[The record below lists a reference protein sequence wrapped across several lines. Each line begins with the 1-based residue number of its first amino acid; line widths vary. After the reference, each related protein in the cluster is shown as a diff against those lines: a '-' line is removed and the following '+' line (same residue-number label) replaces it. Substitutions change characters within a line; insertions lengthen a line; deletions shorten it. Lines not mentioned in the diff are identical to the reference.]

1 MLVGRRGA
9 HYDGAMREPETS
21 EPRPATIVPVYNDW
35 SSLQQLARA
44 IAGLSDPRPW
54 LIVVDDGSGEPGPD
68 LEALAGMG
76 LDGEI
81 LRLRRNFG
89 HQQAIAAGVCH
100 GVARNSEGPIA
111 IMDGDGEDRPEDMAR
126 LLGALADRPGA
137 IVVAE
142 RARRHAPFGFRLF
155 YRLYGATFRALT
167 GQHLGYGNF
176 CALTPADAR
185 RLTQMPELNLHL
197 AAAIL
202 RSGLPIQRL
211 AIDRGRRYD
220 GRSKMSFVSLTGHGL
235 RSIAVFAET
244 VLTRI
249 VIAAFLLAALGG
261 LILVIVFAM
270 KLLGIASPG
279 WTTTVAG
286 VILIVVAQIA
296 MTGLLGLFVILRG
309 QRPDPLDAAPAAQGL
324 IDRIDRFGRE

>member
-1 MLVGRRGA
+1 MDAFRIRFCWKSLP
-9 HYDGAMREPETS
+9 MQES
-21 EPRPATIVPVYNDW
+21 EPKLFYDKNRKRRAPNAER
-35 SSLQQLARA
+35 SLPCQALERFS
-44 IAGLSDPRPW
+44 IFLAGLFDYFQWEVR
-54 LIVVDDGSGEPGPD
+54 
-68 LEALAGMG
+68 
-76 LDGEI
+76 
-81 LRLRRNFG
+81 
-89 HQQAIAAGVCH
+89 
-100 GVARNSEGPIA
+100 
-111 IMDGDGEDRPEDMAR
+111 
-126 LLGALADRPGA
+126 
-137 IVVAE
+137 
-142 RARRHAPFGFRLF
+142 
-155 YRLYGATFRALT
+155 
-167 GQHLGYGNF
+167 
-176 CALTPADAR
+176 
-185 RLTQMPELNLHL
+185 
-197 AAAIL
+197 
-202 RSGLPIQRL
+202 
-211 AIDRGRRYD
+211 RGRRYD
-220 GRSKMSFVSLTGHGL
+220 GRSKMSFVALTGHGL